1 MTHVLLESSGALPD
15 ALFFAEEEGAEQA
28 KNFSRG
34 ADRFS
39 GDDMASERRFPQRP
53 PLAAGAE
60 RQVENPGPAFTP
72 LARRERAGAADSE
85 MRSSPDLW
93 PEEWR
98 TLLARTRPAPL
109 VWSYAELGEDLMG
122 AGNKERSESLRKL
135 IGSLQLPRG
144 SSAFWPL
151 RLPEKRADSQSS
163 PMREQGRTP
172 PQAKIFLEGLA
183 LLEPKALVLIGP
195 SAVPMTGLSLKLS
208 TPFTQTVLRGRL
220 IVLLPDFFVLINKPT
235 LMDKAGIFL
244 RSALS
249 GLPGIFQA

>member
-15 ALFFAEEEGAEQA
+15 DLFFAEEEGAEQA
-28 KNFSRG
+28 EDFPQE

-39 GDDMASERRFPQRP
+39 EHNIAPKKRFPQRP
-53 PLAAGAE
+53 SMAAGAE
-60 RQVENPGPAFTP
+60 QQAVSPRPASATFARQEKVDAS
-72 LARRERAGAADSE
+72 DSE
-85 MRSSPDLW
+85 TRPSPDLW

-98 TLLARTRPAPL
+98 TLLARTSPAPL

-122 AGNKERSESLRKL
+122 SGNKERSASLRKL

-151 RLPEKRADSQSS
+151 RLPEKGAGTQSS
-163 PMREQGRTP
+163 PAQEQGQAP

-220 IVLLPDFFVLINKPT
+220 VVLLPDFSVLIDKPT
-235 LMDKAGIFL
+235 LMGKAGVFL

-249 GLPGIFQA
+249 GLPGIFPA